1 MSKSDEDFVNALSF
15 LADVY
20 GEIENSVRL
29 DDISKNVDDLIKKV
43 GRVVGEN
50 KELKEENT
58 RLKKEVEHY
67 ENLNKM
73 TRSF

>member
-1 MSKSDEDFVNALSF
+1 MGKPD
-15 LADVY
+15 DV
-20 GEIENSVRL
+20 I
-29 DDISKNVDDLIKKV
+29 KKFVDDLIKKV
-43 GRVVGEN
+43 ERVVGEN

-73 TRSF
+73 TRPF